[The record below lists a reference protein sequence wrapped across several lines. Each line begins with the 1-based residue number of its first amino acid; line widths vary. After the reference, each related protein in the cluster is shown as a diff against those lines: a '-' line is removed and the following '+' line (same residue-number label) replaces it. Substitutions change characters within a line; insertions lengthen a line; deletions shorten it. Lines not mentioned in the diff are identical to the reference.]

1 MSFIVSIFAWN
12 VPLVSLI
19 ILKRWDINKS
29 KETKNA
35 WRVNVLQE
43 TDWIE
48 KPEHQKAR
56 EQKVLKLRPKF
67 CVPSWAKEGDLVI

>member
-29 KETKNA
+29 KETKNG

-56 EQKVLKLRPKF
+56 EQKVLKF
-67 CVPSWAKEGDLVI
+67 CVPSWAKEGDLVT